1 MDLVKVMKK
10 LELEKQIAIL
20 LFVTTI
26 ICSIFVYLLKNNN
39 IREQNTQE
47 YGIELMTYN
56 SDNIL
61 YKENI
66 KSSPKRVI
74 AIWQTSIETLIAL
87 GQSDKIIAAIGLPDD
102 KCLKDSYRDAYQRI
116 PYKSFSRLNQEAAL
130 AMKPDFIITS
140 WASSFNS
147 KNIGRTDFWNE
158 RNIGTYISEIPPVV
172 GGKRTVE
179 HEYKYIRDMGRL
191 FEVEDRAETI
201 ISEIEEEISKVTK
214 RLPADNQQNKKVM
227 VIQFMGSKLKNWG
240 SDYLQGD
247 IITKLHGDLVIK
259 ESKFIGYED
268 LLVANPE
275 IIFLM
280 ATEWEYNNLPSVYDK
295 IYTDRRFASLR
306 AVKNKR
312 IYIVPLYLGQYSAV
326 RLGEGIKL
334 FAKGMYPEFY

>member
-1 MDLVKVMKK
+1 MDLVKVMMKLDSEKK
-10 LELEKQIAIL
+10 LIILIVVIIA
-20 LFVTTI
+20 V
-26 ICSIFVYLLKNNN
+26 CSIFVYLMKKNNVQ
-39 IREQNTQE
+39 EQNTQKQ
-47 YGIELMTYN
+47 GIELITYN
-56 SDNIL
+56 SDNRL
-61 YKENI
+61 YKEKI

-74 AIWQTSIETLIAL
+74 AIWQTSVETLIAL

-102 KCLKDSYRDAYQRI
+102 KCLKESYRDAYQRI
-116 PYKSFSRLNQEAAL
+116 PYKSFNRLNQEAAI
-130 AMKPDFIITS
+130 AMKPDFILTS

-158 RNIGTYISEIPPVV
+158 RNIGTYISEIPPAV

-191 FEVEDRAETI
+191 FGVEGRAESI
-201 ISEIEEEISKVTK
+201 INEIEGEISKVIE
-214 RLPADNQQNKKVM
+214 RLPANNQQYKKVM

-280 ATEWEYNNLPSVYDK
+280 ANEWEYNNLSIVYEK
-295 IYTDRRFASLR
+295 IYSDRRFESLS

-326 RLGEGIKL
+326 RLGEGINL
-334 FAKGMYPEFY
+334 FAKGMYPELY